1 MKFLLCSVLYF
12 NLGLVILLD
21 DEIENS
27 NSDSLLSSLLLM
39 SKHFDINTSTATLTA
54 GLPLV
59 EGKLTPELFVRAG
72 QRAGLVVKLVKRSL
86 DKVSPLVLPVVIN
99 LKNNQSAVLLSINE
113 KNATLYLEESGGKV
127 ETPIAELR
135 DRYTGNLFLI
145 SKEHDFDERSPELL
159 NIRSRHWFWGTLIR
173 SWRIYR
179 DVLLASFMV
188 NMFALAAP
196 LFIMNVYDRVVPNKA
211 IETLWVLTAGLIVV
225 YLFDFVIK
233 MLRAYFIDIAGKKS
247 DLLLSSTL
255 FEKVMGMRMADR
267 PRSIGS
273 FANNLRD
280 FETIRDF
287 IASATITALID
298 IPFVILFI
306 FVIYYFAGNLV
317 YIPLISVALVIL
329 YSLIIQPLLKSS
341 VDKTMRASS
350 QKHADLVEGLSALE
364 TIKTL
369 GLQGRMQLKWESITG
384 YVAEWNIKSR
394 LIANSSTI
402 FSQLIQQGTTIAI
415 VVAGVYAISEGVLS
429 LGGLIAAVMIA
440 NRISGPMTQAS
451 AIVTKYYH
459 AKAALRTL
467 DKIMQ
472 QDDERKASKKY
483 IHPKQFAG
491 KVSFNKVNFT
501 YPGEQK
507 KVLSDLSFEINA
519 GEHLAILGP
528 VGSGKTSILKLL
540 LKLYDVDSGEI
551 RIDDLDINQI
561 DPLDLRNNISYV
573 NQSPTLFYGTLRD
586 NIICSKPLATDE
598 EILSV
603 AKMSGLSTFINNH
616 PQGFDI
622 NVGEGGERL
631 SHGQR
636 QSVAIARA
644 LLSDSQFVLLD
655 EPTSAVDSAIE
666 GILKESL
673 AAFSKGKTLIL
684 VTHRKSLLDLVQNIL
699 IVSNGNLVNFGS
711 KEKILKS
718 SQKRGDDA

>member
-1 MKFLLCSVLYF
+1 MNSQKDS
-12 NLGLVILLD
+12 LD
-21 DEIENS
+21 T
-27 NSDSLLSSLLLM
+27 DSLLHSLLLV
-39 SKHFDINTSTATLTA
+39 SKHFDINISASRLTE

-59 EGKLTPELFVRAG
+59 KGRLTPELFIRAG
-72 QRAGLVVKLVKRSL
+72 QRAGLNVKLVKRRL

-113 KNATLYLEESGGKV
+113 KNATLYLKESGGNVKTPLV
-127 ETPIAELR
+127 ELK

-145 SKEHDFDERSPELL
+145 SKEYDFDDRSPELL
-159 NIRSRHWFWGTLIR
+159 NIRSRHWFWGTLLR

-255 FEKVMGMRMADR
+255 FEKVMGMRMAER

-273 FANNLRD
+273 FANNLRE

-306 FVIYYFAGNLV
+306 FVIYYFAGSLV
-317 YIPLISVALVIL
+317 YIPLISVALVTL

-350 QKHADLVEGLSALE
+350 QKHADLIEGLGALE

-402 FSQLIQQGTTIAI
+402 FSQLVQQGTTVAI
-415 VVAGVYAISEGVLS
+415 VVAGVYAISEGNLS
-429 LGGLIAAVMIA
+429 MGGLIAAVMIA
-440 NRISGPMTQAS
+440 NRISGPMTQVS

-459 AKAALRTL
+459 AKAALTTL
-467 DKIMQ
+467 DGIMKQ
-472 QDDERKASKKY
+472 GDEREANKKY

-501 YPGEQK
+501 YPGEERR
-507 KVLSDLSFEINA
+507 VLKDLSFEVNV

-551 RIDDLDINQI
+551 RVDDIAINQI
-561 DPLDLRNNISYV
+561 DPIDLRKNISYV

-586 NIICSKPLATDE
+586 NIIYSKPLATDE
-598 EILSV
+598 EIFSV
-603 AKMSGLSTFINNH
+603 TKMSGLSTFINNH
-616 PQGFDI
+616 PQGFDM
-622 NVGEGGERL
+622 NVGEAGERL

-655 EPTSAVDSAIE
+655 EPTSAIDNAIE
-666 GILKESL
+666 GILKKSL
-673 AAFSKGKTLIL
+673 ATFTKGKTVIL
-684 VTHRKSLLDLVQNIL
+684 VTHRKSLLDLVEKVL
-699 IVSNGNLVNFGS
+699 IVSNGNLVNFGP
-711 KEKILKS
+711 KDQILNG
-718 SQKRGDDA
+718 SQNRSEDA

>member
-1 MKFLLCSVLYF
+1 
-12 NLGLVILLD
+12 
-21 DEIENS
+21 
-27 NSDSLLSSLLLM
+27 LLLV
-39 SKHFDINTSTATLTA
+39 SKHFDINISASRLTE

-59 EGKLTPELFVRAG
+59 KGRLTPELFIRAG
-72 QRAGLVVKLVKRSL
+72 QRAGLNVKLVKRRL

-113 KNATLYLEESGGKV
+113 KNATLYLKENGGNVK
-127 ETPIAELR
+127 TPLAELK
-135 DRYTGNLFLI
+135 DEYTGNLFLI
-145 SKEHDFDERSPELL
+145 SKEHDFDDRSPELL
-159 NIRSRHWFWGTLIR
+159 NIRSRHWFWGTLLR

-273 FANNLRD
+273 FANNLRE

-306 FVIYYFAGNLV
+306 FVIYYFAGSLV
-317 YIPLISVALVIL
+317 YIPLISVALVTL

-350 QKHADLVEGLSALE
+350 QKHADLVEGLGALE

-402 FSQLIQQGTTIAI
+402 FSQLVQQGTTVAI
-415 VVAGVYAISEGVLS
+415 VVAGVYAISEGNLS
-429 LGGLIAAVMIA
+429 MGGLIAAVMIA
-440 NRISGPMTQAS
+440 NRISGPMTQVS

-459 AKAALRTL
+459 AKAALTTL
-467 DKIMQ
+467 DGIMKQ
-472 QDDERKASKKY
+472 GDEREANKKY

-501 YPGEQK
+501 YPGEERR
-507 KVLSDLSFEINA
+507 VLKDLSFEVNV

-551 RIDDLDINQI
+551 RVDDIAINQI
-561 DPLDLRNNISYV
+561 DPIDLRKNISYV

-586 NIICSKPLATDE
+586 NIIYSKPLATDE
-598 EILSV
+598 EIFSV
-603 AKMSGLSTFINNH
+603 TKMSGLSTFINNH
-616 PQGFDI
+616 PQGFDM
-622 NVGEGGERL
+622 NVGEAGERL

-655 EPTSAVDSAIE
+655 EPTSAIDNAIE
-666 GILKESL
+666 GILKKSL
-673 AAFSKGKTLIL
+673 ATFTKGKTVIL
-684 VTHRKSLLDLVQNIL
+684 VTHRKSLLDLVEKVL
-699 IVSNGNLVNFGS
+699 IVSNGNLVNFGP
-711 KEKILKS
+711 KDQILNG
-718 SQKRGDDA
+718 SQNRSEDA

>member
-1 MKFLLCSVLYF
+1 MNSQKDS
-12 NLGLVILLD
+12 LD
-21 DEIENS
+21 T
-27 NSDSLLSSLLLM
+27 DSLLHSLLLV
-39 SKHFDINTSTATLTA
+39 SKHFDINISASRLTE

-59 EGKLTPELFVRAG
+59 KGRLTPELFIRAG
-72 QRAGLVVKLVKRSL
+72 QRAGLNVKLVKRRL

-113 KNATLYLEESGGKV
+113 KNATLYLKENGGNVK
-127 ETPIAELR
+127 TPLAELK
-135 DRYTGNLFLI
+135 DEYTGNLFLI
-145 SKEHDFDERSPELL
+145 SKEHDFDDRSPELL
-159 NIRSRHWFWGTLIR
+159 NIRSRHWFWGTLLR

-273 FANNLRD
+273 FANNLRE

-306 FVIYYFAGNLV
+306 FVIYYFAGSLV
-317 YIPLISVALVIL
+317 YIPLISVALVTL

-350 QKHADLVEGLSALE
+350 QKHADLVEGLGALE

-402 FSQLIQQGTTIAI
+402 FSQLVQQGTTVAI
-415 VVAGVYAISEGVLS
+415 VVAGVYAISEGNLS
-429 LGGLIAAVMIA
+429 MGGLIAAVMIA
-440 NRISGPMTQAS
+440 NRISGPMTQVS

-459 AKAALRTL
+459 AKAALTTL
-467 DKIMQ
+467 DGIMKQ
-472 QDDERKASKKY
+472 GDERESNKKY

-501 YPGEQK
+501 YPGEERR
-507 KVLSDLSFEINA
+507 VLKDLSFEVNV

-551 RIDDLDINQI
+551 RVDDIAINQI
-561 DPLDLRNNISYV
+561 DPIDLRKNISYV

-586 NIICSKPLATDE
+586 NIIYSKPLATDE
-598 EILSV
+598 EIFSV
-603 AKMSGLSTFINNH
+603 TKMSGLSTFINNH
-616 PQGFDI
+616 PQGFDM
-622 NVGEGGERL
+622 NVGEAGERL

-655 EPTSAVDSAIE
+655 EPTSAIDNAIE
-666 GILKESL
+666 GILKKSL
-673 AAFSKGKTLIL
+673 ATFTKGKTVIL
-684 VTHRKSLLDLVQNIL
+684 VTHRKSLLDLVEKVL
-699 IVSNGNLVNFGS
+699 IVSNGNLVNFGP
-711 KEKILKS
+711 KDQILNG
-718 SQKRGDDA
+718 SQNRSEDA

>member
-1 MKFLLCSVLYF
+1 MNSQKDS
-12 NLGLVILLD
+12 LD
-21 DEIENS
+21 T
-27 NSDSLLSSLLLM
+27 DSLLHSLLLV
-39 SKHFDINTSTATLTA
+39 SKHFDINISASRLTE

-59 EGKLTPELFVRAG
+59 KGRLTPELFIRAG
-72 QRAGLVVKLVKRSL
+72 QRAGLNVKLVKRRL

-113 KNATLYLEESGGKV
+113 KNATLYLKENGGNVK
-127 ETPIAELR
+127 TPLAELK
-135 DRYTGNLFLI
+135 DEYTGNLFLI
-145 SKEHDFDERSPELL
+145 SKEHDFDDRSPELL
-159 NIRSRHWFWGTLIR
+159 NIRSRHWFWGTLLR

-255 FEKVMGMRMADR
+255 FEKVMGMRMAER

-273 FANNLRD
+273 FANNLRE

-306 FVIYYFAGNLV
+306 FVIYYFAGSLV
-317 YIPLISVALVIL
+317 YIPLISVALVTL

-350 QKHADLVEGLSALE
+350 QKHADLVEGLGALE

-402 FSQLIQQGTTIAI
+402 FSQLVQQGTTVAI
-415 VVAGVYAISEGVLS
+415 VVAGVYAISEGNLS
-429 LGGLIAAVMIA
+429 MGGLIAAVMIA
-440 NRISGPMTQAS
+440 NRISGPMTQVS

-459 AKAALRTL
+459 AKAALTTL
-467 DKIMQ
+467 DGIMKQ
-472 QDDERKASKKY
+472 GDEREANKKY

-501 YPGEQK
+501 YPGEEK
-507 KVLSDLSFEINA
+507 RVLEDLTFEVNA

-551 RIDDLDINQI
+551 RVDDIAINQI
-561 DPLDLRNNISYV
+561 DPIDLRKNISYV

-586 NIICSKPLATDE
+586 NIIYSKPLATDE
-598 EILSV
+598 EIFSV
-603 AKMSGLSTFINNH
+603 TKMSGLSTFINNH
-616 PQGFDI
+616 PQGFDM
-622 NVGEGGERL
+622 NVGEAGERL

-655 EPTSAVDSAIE
+655 EPTSAIDNAIE
-666 GILKESL
+666 GILKKSL
-673 AAFSKGKTLIL
+673 ATFTKGKTVIL
-684 VTHRKSLLDLVQNIL
+684 VTHRKSLLDLVEKVL
-699 IVSNGNLVNFGS
+699 IVSNGNLVNFGP
-711 KEKILKS
+711 KDQILNG
-718 SQKRGDDA
+718 SQNRSEDA

>member
-1 MKFLLCSVLYF
+1 ML
-12 NLGLVILLD
+12 N

-39 SKHFDINTSTATLTA
+39 SKHFDINTSAATLTA
-54 GLPLV
+54 SLPLV

-415 VVAGVYAISEGVLS
+415 VVAGVYAILS
-429 LGGLIAAVMIA
+429 
-440 NRISGPMTQAS
+440 
-451 AIVTKYYH
+451 
-459 AKAALRTL
+459 
-467 DKIMQ
+467 
-472 QDDERKASKKY
+472 
-483 IHPKQFAG
+483 
-491 KVSFNKVNFT
+491 
-501 YPGEQK
+501 
-507 KVLSDLSFEINA
+507 
-519 GEHLAILGP
+519 
-528 VGSGKTSILKLL
+528 
-540 LKLYDVDSGEI
+540 
-551 RIDDLDINQI
+551 
-561 DPLDLRNNISYV
+561 
-573 NQSPTLFYGTLRD
+573 
-586 NIICSKPLATDE
+586 
-598 EILSV
+598 
-603 AKMSGLSTFINNH
+603 ST
-616 PQGFDI
+616 
-622 NVGEGGERL
+622 
-631 SHGQR
+631 
-636 QSVAIARA
+636 
-644 LLSDSQFVLLD
+644 
-655 EPTSAVDSAIE
+655 
-666 GILKESL
+666 
-673 AAFSKGKTLIL
+673 
-684 VTHRKSLLDLVQNIL
+684 
-699 IVSNGNLVNFGS
+699 
-711 KEKILKS
+711 
-718 SQKRGDDA
+718 

>member
-1 MKFLLCSVLYF
+1 MNSQKDS
-12 NLGLVILLD
+12 LD
-21 DEIENS
+21 T
-27 NSDSLLSSLLLM
+27 DSLLHSLLLV
-39 SKHFDINTSTATLTA
+39 SKHFDINISASRLTE

-59 EGKLTPELFVRAG
+59 EGRLTPELFIRAG
-72 QRAGLVVKLVKRSL
+72 QRAGLNVKLVKRRL

-113 KNATLYLEESGGKV
+113 KNATLYLKENGGNVK
-127 ETPIAELR
+127 TPLAELK
-135 DRYTGNLFLI
+135 DEYTGNLFLI
-145 SKEHDFDERSPELL
+145 SKEHDFDDRSPELL
-159 NIRSRHWFWGTLIR
+159 NIRSRHWFWGTLLR

-255 FEKVMGMRMADR
+255 FEKVMGMRMAER

-273 FANNLRD
+273 FANNLRE

-306 FVIYYFAGNLV
+306 FVIYYFAGSLV
-317 YIPLISVALVIL
+317 YIPLISVALVTL

-350 QKHADLVEGLSALE
+350 QKHADLIEGLGALE

-402 FSQLIQQGTTIAI
+402 FSQLVQQGTTVAI
-415 VVAGVYAISEGVLS
+415 VVAGVYAISEGNLS
-429 LGGLIAAVMIA
+429 MGGLIAAVMIA
-440 NRISGPMTQAS
+440 NRISGPMTQVS

-459 AKAALRTL
+459 AKAALTTL
-467 DKIMQ
+467 DGIMKQ
-472 QDDERKASKKY
+472 GDEREANKKY

-501 YPGEQK
+501 YPGEERR
-507 KVLSDLSFEINA
+507 VLKDLSFEVNV

-551 RIDDLDINQI
+551 RVDDIAINQI
-561 DPLDLRNNISYV
+561 DPIDLRKNISYV

-586 NIICSKPLATDE
+586 NIIYSKPLATDE
-598 EILSV
+598 EIFSV
-603 AKMSGLSTFINNH
+603 TKMSGLSTFINNH
-616 PQGFDI
+616 PQGFDM
-622 NVGEGGERL
+622 NVGEAGERL

-655 EPTSAVDSAIE
+655 EPTSAIDNAIE
-666 GILKESL
+666 GILKKSL
-673 AAFSKGKTLIL
+673 ATFTKGKTVIL
-684 VTHRKSLLDLVQNIL
+684 VTHRKSLLDLVEKVL
-699 IVSNGNLVNFGS
+699 IVSNGNLVNFGP
-711 KEKILKS
+711 KDQILNG
-718 SQKRGDDA
+718 SQNRSEDA

>member
-1 MKFLLCSVLYF
+1 MNSQKDS
-12 NLGLVILLD
+12 LD
-21 DEIENS
+21 T
-27 NSDSLLSSLLLM
+27 DSLLHSLLLV
-39 SKHFDINTSTATLTA
+39 SKHFDINISASRLTE

-59 EGKLTPELFVRAG
+59 KGRLTPELFIRAG
-72 QRAGLVVKLVKRSL
+72 QRAGLNVKLVKRRL

-113 KNATLYLEESGGKV
+113 KNATLYLKENGGNVK
-127 ETPIAELR
+127 TPLAELK
-135 DRYTGNLFLI
+135 DEYTGNLFLI
-145 SKEHDFDERSPELL
+145 SKEHDFDDRSPELL
-159 NIRSRHWFWGTLIR
+159 NIRSRHWFWGTLLR

-273 FANNLRD
+273 FANNLRE

-306 FVIYYFAGNLV
+306 FVIYYFAGSLV
-317 YIPLISVALVIL
+317 YIPLISVALVTL

-350 QKHADLVEGLSALE
+350 QKHADLVEGLGALE

-402 FSQLIQQGTTIAI
+402 FSQLVQQGTTVAI
-415 VVAGVYAISEGVLS
+415 VVAGVYAISEGNLS
-429 LGGLIAAVMIA
+429 MGGLIAAVMIA
-440 NRISGPMTQAS
+440 NRISGPMTQVS

-459 AKAALRTL
+459 AKAALTTL
-467 DKIMQ
+467 DGIMKQ
-472 QDDERKASKKY
+472 GDEREANKKY

-501 YPGEQK
+501 YPGEERR
-507 KVLSDLSFEINA
+507 VLKDLSFEVNV

-551 RIDDLDINQI
+551 RVDDIAINQI
-561 DPLDLRNNISYV
+561 DPIDLRKNISYV

-586 NIICSKPLATDE
+586 NIIYSKPLATDE
-598 EILSV
+598 EIFSV
-603 AKMSGLSTFINNH
+603 TKMSGLSTFINNH
-616 PQGFDI
+616 PQGFDM
-622 NVGEGGERL
+622 NVGEAGERL

-655 EPTSAVDSAIE
+655 EPTSAIDNAIE
-666 GILKESL
+666 GILKKSL
-673 AAFSKGKTLIL
+673 ATFTKGKTVIL
-684 VTHRKSLLDLVQNIL
+684 VTHRKSLLDLVEKVL
-699 IVSNGNLVNFGS
+699 IVSNGNLVNFGP
-711 KEKILKS
+711 KDQILNG
-718 SQKRGDDA
+718 SQNRSEDA

>member
-1 MKFLLCSVLYF
+1 MNSQKDS
-12 NLGLVILLD
+12 LD
-21 DEIENS
+21 T
-27 NSDSLLSSLLLM
+27 DSLLHSLLLV
-39 SKHFDINTSTATLTA
+39 SKHFDINISASRLTE

-59 EGKLTPELFVRAG
+59 EGRLTPELFIRAG
-72 QRAGLVVKLVKRSL
+72 QRAGLNVKLVKRRL

-113 KNATLYLEESGGKV
+113 KNATLYLKENGGNVK
-127 ETPIAELR
+127 TPLAELK
-135 DRYTGNLFLI
+135 DEYTGNLFLI
-145 SKEHDFDERSPELL
+145 SKEHDFDDRSPELL
-159 NIRSRHWFWGTLIR
+159 NIRSRHWFWGTLLR

-255 FEKVMGMRMADR
+255 FEKVMGMRMAER

-273 FANNLRD
+273 FANNLRE

-306 FVIYYFAGNLV
+306 FVIYYFAGSLV
-317 YIPLISVALVIL
+317 YIPLISVALVTL

-350 QKHADLVEGLSALE
+350 QKHADLVEGLGALE

-402 FSQLIQQGTTIAI
+402 FSQLVQQGTTVAI
-415 VVAGVYAISEGVLS
+415 VVAGVYAISEGNLS
-429 LGGLIAAVMIA
+429 MGGLIAAVMIA
-440 NRISGPMTQAS
+440 NRISGPMTQVS

-459 AKAALRTL
+459 AKAALTTL
-467 DKIMQ
+467 DGIMKQ
-472 QDDERKASKKY
+472 GDEREANKKY

-501 YPGEQK
+501 YPGEERR
-507 KVLSDLSFEINA
+507 VLKDLTFEVNA

-551 RIDDLDINQI
+551 RVDDIAINQI
-561 DPLDLRNNISYV
+561 DPIDLRKNISYV

-586 NIICSKPLATDE
+586 NIIYSKPLATDE
-598 EILSV
+598 EIFSV
-603 AKMSGLSTFINNH
+603 TKMSGLSTFINNH
-616 PQGFDI
+616 PQGFDM
-622 NVGEGGERL
+622 NVGEAGERL

-655 EPTSAVDSAIE
+655 EPTSAIDNAIE
-666 GILKESL
+666 GILKKSL
-673 AAFSKGKTLIL
+673 ATFTKGKTLIL
-684 VTHRKSLLDLVQNIL
+684 VTHRKSLLDLVEKVL
-699 IVSNGNLVNFGS
+699 IVSNGNLVNFGP
-711 KEKILKS
+711 KDQILNG
-718 SQKRGDDA
+718 SQNRSEDA

>member
-1 MKFLLCSVLYF
+1 MLH
-12 NLGLVILLD
+12 
-21 DEIENS
+21 
-27 NSDSLLSSLLLM
+27 SLLLV
-39 SKHFDINTSTATLTA
+39 SKHFDINISASRLTE

-59 EGKLTPELFVRAG
+59 KGRLTPELFIRAG
-72 QRAGLVVKLVKRSL
+72 QRAGLNVKLVKRRL

-113 KNATLYLEESGGKV
+113 KNATLYLKENGGNVK
-127 ETPIAELR
+127 TPLAELK
-135 DRYTGNLFLI
+135 DEYTGNLFLI
-145 SKEHDFDERSPELL
+145 SKEHDFDDRSPELL
-159 NIRSRHWFWGTLIR
+159 NIRSRHWFWGTLLR

-255 FEKVMGMRMADR
+255 FEKVMGMRMAER

-273 FANNLRD
+273 FANNLRE

-306 FVIYYFAGNLV
+306 FVIYYFAGSLV
-317 YIPLISVALVIL
+317 YIPLISVALVTL

-350 QKHADLVEGLSALE
+350 QKHADLVEGLGALE

-402 FSQLIQQGTTIAI
+402 FSQLVQQGTTVAI
-415 VVAGVYAISEGVLS
+415 VVAGVYAISEGNLS
-429 LGGLIAAVMIA
+429 MGGLIAAVMIA
-440 NRISGPMTQAS
+440 NRISGPMTQVS

-459 AKAALRTL
+459 AKAALTTL
-467 DKIMQ
+467 DGIMKQ
-472 QDDERKASKKY
+472 GDEREANKKY

-501 YPGEQK
+501 YPGEERR
-507 KVLSDLSFEINA
+507 VLKDLTFEVNA

-551 RIDDLDINQI
+551 RVDDIAINQI
-561 DPLDLRNNISYV
+561 DPIDLRKNISYV

-586 NIICSKPLATDE
+586 NIIYSKPLATDE
-598 EILSV
+598 EIFSV
-603 AKMSGLSTFINNH
+603 TKMSGLSTFINNH
-616 PQGFDI
+616 PQGFDM
-622 NVGEGGERL
+622 NVGEAGERL

-655 EPTSAVDSAIE
+655 EPTSAIDNATE
-666 GILKESL
+666 GILKKSL
-673 AAFSKGKTLIL
+673 ATFTKGKTLIL
-684 VTHRKSLLDLVQNIL
+684 VTHRKSLLDLVEKVL
-699 IVSNGNLVNFGS
+699 IVSNGNLVNFGP
-711 KEKILKS
+711 KDQILNG
-718 SQKRGDDA
+718 SQNRSEDA

>member
-1 MKFLLCSVLYF
+1 MNSQKDS
-12 NLGLVILLD
+12 LD
-21 DEIENS
+21 T
-27 NSDSLLSSLLLM
+27 DSLLHSLLLV
-39 SKHFDINTSTATLTA
+39 SKHFDINISASRLTE

-59 EGKLTPELFVRAG
+59 KGRLTPELFIRAG
-72 QRAGLVVKLVKRSL
+72 QRAGLNVKLVKRRL

-113 KNATLYLEESGGKV
+113 KNATLYLKENGGNVK
-127 ETPIAELR
+127 TPLAELK
-135 DRYTGNLFLI
+135 DEYTGNLFLI
-145 SKEHDFDERSPELL
+145 SKEHDFDDRSPELL
-159 NIRSRHWFWGTLIR
+159 NIRSRHWFWGTLLR

-273 FANNLRD
+273 FANNLRE

-306 FVIYYFAGNLV
+306 FVIYYFAGSLV
-317 YIPLISVALVIL
+317 YIPLISVALVTL

-350 QKHADLVEGLSALE
+350 QKHADLIEGLGALE

-402 FSQLIQQGTTIAI
+402 FSQLVQQGTTVAI
-415 VVAGVYAISEGVLS
+415 VVAGVYAISEGNLS
-429 LGGLIAAVMIA
+429 MGGLIAAVMIA
-440 NRISGPMTQAS
+440 NRISGPMTQVS

-459 AKAALRTL
+459 AKAALTTL
-467 DKIMQ
+467 DGIMKQ
-472 QDDERKASKKY
+472 GDEREANKKY

-501 YPGEQK
+501 YPGEERR
-507 KVLSDLSFEINA
+507 VLKDLSFEVNV

-551 RIDDLDINQI
+551 RVDDIAINQI
-561 DPLDLRNNISYV
+561 DPIDLRKNISYV

-586 NIICSKPLATDE
+586 NIIYSKPLATDE
-598 EILSV
+598 EIFSV
-603 AKMSGLSTFINNH
+603 TKMSGLSTFINNH
-616 PQGFDI
+616 PQGFDM
-622 NVGEGGERL
+622 NVGEAGERL

-655 EPTSAVDSAIE
+655 EPTSAIDNAIE
-666 GILKESL
+666 GILKKSL
-673 AAFSKGKTLIL
+673 ATFTKGKTVIL
-684 VTHRKSLLDLVQNIL
+684 VTHRKSLLDLVEKVL
-699 IVSNGNLVNFGS
+699 IVSNGNLVNFGP
-711 KEKILKS
+711 KDQILNG
-718 SQKRGDDA
+718 SQNRSEDA

>member
-1 MKFLLCSVLYF
+1 MNSQKDS
-12 NLGLVILLD
+12 LD
-21 DEIENS
+21 T
-27 NSDSLLSSLLLM
+27 DSLLHSLLLV
-39 SKHFDINTSTATLTA
+39 SKHFDINISASRLTE

-59 EGKLTPELFVRAG
+59 KGRLTPELFIRAG
-72 QRAGLVVKLVKRSL
+72 QRAGLNVKLVKRRL

-113 KNATLYLEESGGKV
+113 KNATLYLKENGGNVK
-127 ETPIAELR
+127 TPLAELK
-135 DRYTGNLFLI
+135 DEYTGNLFLI
-145 SKEHDFDERSPELL
+145 SKEHDFDDRSPELL
-159 NIRSRHWFWGTLIR
+159 NIRSRHWFWGTLLR

-255 FEKVMGMRMADR
+255 FEKVMGMRMAER

-273 FANNLRD
+273 FANNLRE

-306 FVIYYFAGNLV
+306 FVIYYFAGSLV
-317 YIPLISVALVIL
+317 YIPLISVALVTL

-350 QKHADLVEGLSALE
+350 QKHADLIEGLGALE

-402 FSQLIQQGTTIAI
+402 FSQLVQQGTTVAI
-415 VVAGVYAISEGVLS
+415 VVAGVYAISEGNLS
-429 LGGLIAAVMIA
+429 MGGLIAAVMIA
-440 NRISGPMTQAS
+440 NRISGPMTQVS

-459 AKAALRTL
+459 AKAALTTL
-467 DKIMQ
+467 DGIMKQ
-472 QDDERKASKKY
+472 GDEREANKKY

-501 YPGEQK
+501 YPGEERR
-507 KVLSDLSFEINA
+507 VLKDLTFEVNA

-551 RIDDLDINQI
+551 RVDDIAINQI
-561 DPLDLRNNISYV
+561 DPIDLRKNISYV

-586 NIICSKPLATDE
+586 NIIYSKPLATDE
-598 EILSV
+598 EIFSV
-603 AKMSGLSTFINNH
+603 TKMSGLSTFINNH
-616 PQGFDI
+616 PQGFDM
-622 NVGEGGERL
+622 NVGEAGERL

-655 EPTSAVDSAIE
+655 EPTSAIDNAIE
-666 GILKESL
+666 GILKKSL
-673 AAFSKGKTLIL
+673 ATFTKGKTVIL
-684 VTHRKSLLDLVQNIL
+684 VTHRKSLLDLVEKVL
-699 IVSNGNLVNFGS
+699 IVSNGNLVNFGP
-711 KEKILKS
+711 KDQILNG
-718 SQKRGDDA
+718 SQNRSEDA

>member
-1 MKFLLCSVLYF
+1 MNSQKDS
-12 NLGLVILLD
+12 LD
-21 DEIENS
+21 T
-27 NSDSLLSSLLLM
+27 DSLLHSLLLV
-39 SKHFDINTSTATLTA
+39 SKHFDINISASRLTE

-59 EGKLTPELFVRAG
+59 KGRLTPELFIRAG
-72 QRAGLVVKLVKRSL
+72 QRAGLNVKLVKRRL

-113 KNATLYLEESGGKV
+113 KNATLYLKENGGNVK
-127 ETPIAELR
+127 TPLAELK
-135 DRYTGNLFLI
+135 DEYTGNLFLI
-145 SKEHDFDERSPELL
+145 SKEHDFDDRSPELL
-159 NIRSRHWFWGTLIR
+159 NIRSRHWFWGTLLR

-255 FEKVMGMRMADR
+255 FEKVMGMRMAER

-273 FANNLRD
+273 FANNLRE

-306 FVIYYFAGNLV
+306 FVIYYFAGSLV
-317 YIPLISVALVIL
+317 YIPLISVALVTL

-350 QKHADLVEGLSALE
+350 QKHADLIEGLGALE

-402 FSQLIQQGTTIAI
+402 FSQLVQQGTTVAI
-415 VVAGVYAISEGVLS
+415 VVAGVYAISEGNLS
-429 LGGLIAAVMIA
+429 MGGLIAAVMIA
-440 NRISGPMTQAS
+440 NRISGPMTQVS

-459 AKAALRTL
+459 AKAALTTL
-467 DKIMQ
+467 DGIMKQ
-472 QDDERKASKKY
+472 GDEREANKKY

-501 YPGEQK
+501 YPGEEK
-507 KVLSDLSFEINA
+507 RVLEDLSFEVNA

-551 RIDDLDINQI
+551 RVDDIAINQI
-561 DPLDLRNNISYV
+561 DPIDLRKNISYV

-586 NIICSKPLATDE
+586 NIIYSKPLATDE
-598 EILSV
+598 EIFSV
-603 AKMSGLSTFINNH
+603 TKMSGLSTFINNH
-616 PQGFDI
+616 PQGFDM
-622 NVGEGGERL
+622 NVGEAGERL

-655 EPTSAVDSAIE
+655 EPTSAIDNAIE
-666 GILKESL
+666 GILKKSL
-673 AAFSKGKTLIL
+673 ATFTKGKTVIL
-684 VTHRKSLLDLVQNIL
+684 VTHRKSLLDLVEKVL
-699 IVSNGNLVNFGS
+699 IVSNGNLVNFGP
-711 KEKILKS
+711 KDQILNG
-718 SQKRGDDA
+718 SQNRSEDA

>member
-1 MKFLLCSVLYF
+1 MNSQKDS
-12 NLGLVILLD
+12 LD
-21 DEIENS
+21 T
-27 NSDSLLSSLLLM
+27 DSLLHSLLLV
-39 SKHFDINTSTATLTA
+39 SKHFDINISASRLTE

-59 EGKLTPELFVRAG
+59 KGRLTPELFIRAG
-72 QRAGLVVKLVKRSL
+72 QRAGLNVKLVKRRL

-113 KNATLYLEESGGKV
+113 KNATLYLKENGGNVK
-127 ETPIAELR
+127 TPLAELK
-135 DRYTGNLFLI
+135 DEYTGNLFLI
-145 SKEHDFDERSPELL
+145 SKEHDFDDRSPELL
-159 NIRSRHWFWGTLIR
+159 NIRSRHWFWGTLLR

-255 FEKVMGMRMADR
+255 FEKVMGMRMAER

-273 FANNLRD
+273 FANNLRE

-306 FVIYYFAGNLV
+306 FVIYYFAGSLV
-317 YIPLISVALVIL
+317 YIPLISVALVTL

-350 QKHADLVEGLSALE
+350 QKHADLVEGLGALE

-402 FSQLIQQGTTIAI
+402 FSQLVQQGTTVAI
-415 VVAGVYAISEGVLS
+415 VVAGVYAISEGNLS
-429 LGGLIAAVMIA
+429 MGGLIAAVMIA
-440 NRISGPMTQAS
+440 NRISGPMTQVS

-459 AKAALRTL
+459 AKAALTTL
-467 DKIMQ
+467 DGIMKQ
-472 QDDERKASKKY
+472 GDEREANKKY

-501 YPGEQK
+501 YPGEERR
-507 KVLSDLSFEINA
+507 VLKDLSFEVNV

-551 RIDDLDINQI
+551 RVDDIAINQI
-561 DPLDLRNNISYV
+561 DPIDLRKNISYV

-586 NIICSKPLATDE
+586 NIIYSKPLATDE
-598 EILSV
+598 EIFSV
-603 AKMSGLSTFINNH
+603 TKMSGLSTFINNH
-616 PQGFDI
+616 PQGFDM
-622 NVGEGGERL
+622 NVGEAGERL

-655 EPTSAVDSAIE
+655 EPTSAIDNAIE
-666 GILKESL
+666 GILKKSL
-673 AAFSKGKTLIL
+673 ATFTKGKTVIL
-684 VTHRKSLLDLVQNIL
+684 VTHRKSLLDLVEKVL
-699 IVSNGNLVNFGS
+699 IVSNGNLVNFGP
-711 KEKILKS
+711 KDQILNG
-718 SQKRGDDA
+718 SQNRSEDA

>member
-1 MKFLLCSVLYF
+1 MNSQKDS
-12 NLGLVILLD
+12 LD
-21 DEIENS
+21 T
-27 NSDSLLSSLLLM
+27 DSLLHSLLLV
-39 SKHFDINTSTATLTA
+39 SKHFDINISASRLTE

-59 EGKLTPELFVRAG
+59 KGRLTPELFIRAG
-72 QRAGLVVKLVKRSL
+72 QRAGLNVKLVKRRL

-99 LKNNQSAVLLSINE
+99 LKNNQSAVLLSIDE
-113 KNATLYLEESGGKV
+113 KNATLYLKENGGNVK
-127 ETPIAELR
+127 TPLAELK
-135 DRYTGNLFLI
+135 DEYTGNLFLI
-145 SKEHDFDERSPELL
+145 SKEHDFDDRSPELL
-159 NIRSRHWFWGTLIR
+159 NIRSRHWFWGTLLR

-273 FANNLRD
+273 FANNLRE

-306 FVIYYFAGNLV
+306 FVIYYFAGSLV
-317 YIPLISVALVIL
+317 YIPLISVALVTL

-350 QKHADLVEGLSALE
+350 QKHADLVEGLGALE

-402 FSQLIQQGTTIAI
+402 FSQLVQQGTTVAI
-415 VVAGVYAISEGVLS
+415 VVAGVYAISEGNLS
-429 LGGLIAAVMIA
+429 MGGLIAAVMIA
-440 NRISGPMTQAS
+440 NRISGPMTQVS

-459 AKAALRTL
+459 AKAALTTL
-467 DKIMQ
+467 DGIMKQ
-472 QDDERKASKKY
+472 GDEREANKKY

-501 YPGEQK
+501 YPGEERR
-507 KVLSDLSFEINA
+507 VLKDLSFEVNV

-551 RIDDLDINQI
+551 RVDDIAINQI
-561 DPLDLRNNISYV
+561 DPIDLRKNISYV

-586 NIICSKPLATDE
+586 NIIYSKPLATDE
-598 EILSV
+598 EIFSV
-603 AKMSGLSTFINNH
+603 IKMSGLSTFINNH
-616 PQGFDI
+616 PQGFDM
-622 NVGEGGERL
+622 NVGEAGERL

-655 EPTSAVDSAIE
+655 EPTSAIDNAIE
-666 GILKESL
+666 GILKKSL
-673 AAFSKGKTLIL
+673 ATFTKGKTVIL
-684 VTHRKSLLDLVQNIL
+684 VTHRKSLLDLVEKVL
-699 IVSNGNLVNFGS
+699 IVSNGNLVNFGP
-711 KEKILKS
+711 KDQILNG
-718 SQKRGDDA
+718 SQNRSEDA

>member
-1 MKFLLCSVLYF
+1 MLH
-12 NLGLVILLD
+12 
-21 DEIENS
+21 
-27 NSDSLLSSLLLM
+27 SLLLV
-39 SKHFDINTSTATLTA
+39 SKHFDINISASRLTE

-59 EGKLTPELFVRAG
+59 EGRLTPELFIRAG
-72 QRAGLVVKLVKRSL
+72 QRAGLNVKLVKRRL

-113 KNATLYLEESGGKV
+113 KNATLYLKENGGNVK
-127 ETPIAELR
+127 TPLAELK
-135 DRYTGNLFLI
+135 DEYTGNLFLI
-145 SKEHDFDERSPELL
+145 SKEHDFDDRSPELL
-159 NIRSRHWFWGTLIR
+159 NIRSRHWFWGTLLR

-255 FEKVMGMRMADR
+255 FEKVMGMRMAER

-273 FANNLRD
+273 FANNLRE

-306 FVIYYFAGNLV
+306 FVIYYFAGSLV
-317 YIPLISVALVIL
+317 YIPLISVTLVTL

-350 QKHADLVEGLSALE
+350 QKHADLIEGLGALE

-402 FSQLIQQGTTIAI
+402 FSQLVQQGTTVAI
-415 VVAGVYAISEGVLS
+415 VVAGVYAISEGNLS
-429 LGGLIAAVMIA
+429 MGGLIAAVMLA
-440 NRISGPMTQAS
+440 NRISGPMTQVS

-459 AKAALRTL
+459 AKAALTTL
-467 DKIMQ
+467 DGIMKQ
-472 QDDERKASKKY
+472 GDEREANKKY

-501 YPGEQK
+501 YPGEERR
-507 KVLSDLSFEINA
+507 VLKDLSFEVNV

-551 RIDDLDINQI
+551 RVDDIAINQI
-561 DPLDLRNNISYV
+561 DPIDLRKNISYV

-586 NIICSKPLATDE
+586 NIIYSKPLATDE
-598 EILSV
+598 EIFSV
-603 AKMSGLSTFINNH
+603 TKMSGLSTFINNH
-616 PQGFDI
+616 PQGFDM
-622 NVGEGGERL
+622 NVGEAGERL

-655 EPTSAVDSAIE
+655 EPTSAIDNAIE
-666 GILKESL
+666 GILKKSL
-673 AAFSKGKTLIL
+673 ATFTKGKTVIL
-684 VTHRKSLLDLVQNIL
+684 VTHRKSLLDLVEKVL
-699 IVSNGNLVNFGS
+699 IVSNGNLVNFGP
-711 KEKILKS
+711 KDQILNG
-718 SQKRGDDA
+718 SQNRSEDA

>member
-1 MKFLLCSVLYF
+1 MNSQKDS
-12 NLGLVILLD
+12 LD
-21 DEIENS
+21 T
-27 NSDSLLSSLLLM
+27 DSLLHSLQLV
-39 SKHFDINTSTATLTA
+39 SKHFDINISASRLTE

-59 EGKLTPELFVRAG
+59 KGRLTPELFIRAG
-72 QRAGLVVKLVKRSL
+72 QRAGLNVKLVKRRL

-113 KNATLYLEESGGKV
+113 KNATLYLKENGGNVK
-127 ETPIAELR
+127 TPLAELK
-135 DRYTGNLFLI
+135 DEYTGNLFLI
-145 SKEHDFDERSPELL
+145 SKEHDFDDRSPELL
-159 NIRSRHWFWGTLIR
+159 NIRSRHWFWGTLLR

-273 FANNLRD
+273 FANNLRE

-306 FVIYYFAGNLV
+306 FVIYYFAGSLV
-317 YIPLISVALVIL
+317 YIPLISVALVTL

-350 QKHADLVEGLSALE
+350 QKHADLVEGLGALE

-402 FSQLIQQGTTIAI
+402 FSQLVQQGTTVAI
-415 VVAGVYAISEGVLS
+415 VVAGVYAISEGNLS
-429 LGGLIAAVMIA
+429 MGGLIAAVMIA
-440 NRISGPMTQAS
+440 NRISGPMTQVS

-459 AKAALRTL
+459 AKAALTTL
-467 DKIMQ
+467 DGIMKQ
-472 QDDERKASKKY
+472 GDEREANKKY

-501 YPGEQK
+501 YPGEERR
-507 KVLSDLSFEINA
+507 VLKDLSFEVNV

-551 RIDDLDINQI
+551 RVDDIAINQI
-561 DPLDLRNNISYV
+561 DPIDLRKNISYV

-586 NIICSKPLATDE
+586 NIIYSKPLATDE
-598 EILSV
+598 EIFSV
-603 AKMSGLSTFINNH
+603 TKMSGLSTFINNH
-616 PQGFDI
+616 PQGFDM
-622 NVGEGGERL
+622 NVGEAGERL

-655 EPTSAVDSAIE
+655 EPTSAIDNAIE
-666 GILKESL
+666 GILKKSL
-673 AAFSKGKTLIL
+673 ATFTKGKTVIL
-684 VTHRKSLLDLVQNIL
+684 VTHRKSLLDLVEKVL
-699 IVSNGNLVNFGS
+699 IVSNGNLVNFGP
-711 KEKILKS
+711 KDQILNG
-718 SQKRGDDA
+718 SQNRSEDA